1 MRKEKSYSFPA
12 ILAAAAILLAY
23 LCRIT
28 TKFGFE
34 LRLQEEL
41 ILPLTLLRSILTAKG
56 RSYSDPIYGEDG
68 KIDMDASRRV
78 EFKFR
83 LKDSEMIDEMRDILK
98 EYEAAEGGTQ

>member
-1 MRKEKSYSFPA
+1 MRKEKSYNFPA

-41 ILPLTLLRSILTAKG
+41 ILPLTLLRSMIYLCLLPV
-56 RSYSDPIYGEDG
+56 YWLELPI
-68 KIDMDASRRV
+68 I
-78 EFKFR
+78 
-83 LKDSEMIDEMRDILK
+83 I
-98 EYEAAEGGTQ
+98 